1 MKHLTWQLTL
11 PLLMGL
17 LVPWGTLTGQQGNAR
32 KRAKALFA
40 RWDKNR
46 DGKLVPAELP
56 ESARPNFYR
65 VDKNRDGTIS
75 LREHADYLTR
85 TRSPVTTPRRDKG
98 LQRITVRRN
107 IPYADTEN
115 PRQMLD
121 LILPRVRDTNQKPL
135 PVIVWI
141 HGGAWLGGSKDN
153 GVNRLGS
160 FVSTGQFAGVSIGYR
175 LSHEAKWPAQILDC
189 KAAIRWIRGNAD
201 KYHLDAN
208 NIAAYGTSAG
218 GHLSAMLGV
227 SGDHPQLEGKL
238 GKYTH
243 YPSRVT
249 CVIDFFGPT
258 AFLMMDD
265 HPGDITHD
273 APDSPESRLIG
284 KPIQQDPKLSHQ
296 ASPVAHVSQDDAPHL
311 IVHGTRDRL
320 VPFHQSTLFHATL
333 KQAGVPSTL
342 ITVREGQHGVQ
353 GQLLNKRITQ
363 FLRRHLYGETN
374 TLRDE
379 VLDSKA
385 LQHNR

>member
-1 MKHLTWQLTL
+1 MKHLIWR
-11 PLLMGL
+11 PLLSL
-17 LVPWGTLTGQQGNAR
+17 LVGLFAPWGTATGQSDNTR

-46 DGKLVPAELP
+46 DGRLVPAELP
-56 ESARPNFYR
+56 ESARRNFRR
-65 VDKNRDGTIS
+65 VDKNQDGTIS
-75 LREHADYLTR
+75 LREHTDYLTGGPA
-85 TRSPVTTPRRDKG
+85 TRPDGNKDLRG
-98 LQRITVRRN
+98 ITIRRN
-107 IPYADTEN
+107 IPYADTQN

-121 LILPRVRDTNQKPL
+121 LILPRRRDINREPL
-135 PVIVWI
+135 PVVVWI
-141 HGGAWLGGSKDN
+141 HGGAWLGGSKAN
-153 GVNRLGS
+153 GAMQLVS

-175 LSHEAKWPAQILDC
+175 LSDEAKWPAQILDC
-189 KAAIRWIRGNAD
+189 KAAIRWIRGNAK

-227 SGDHPQLEGKL
+227 SGDHPELEGKL

-243 YPSRVT
+243 YTSRVT

-258 AFLMMDD
+258 AFLLMDD
-265 HPGDITHD
+265 YPGNITHN

-284 KPIQQDPKLSHQ
+284 KPIQQAPKLSRQ
-296 ASPVAHVSQDDAPHL
+296 ASPIAHVSQDDAPHL

-320 VPFHQSTLFHATL
+320 VPFPQSTLFHETL

-342 ITVREGQHGVQ
+342 ITVRAGQHGVR
-353 GQLLNKRITQ
+353 GQLLNKRIIQ
-363 FLRRHLYGETN
+363 FLNRHLYGKSN

-379 VLDSKA
+379 VLESKA
-385 LQHNR
+385 LQHDR

>member
-1 MKHLTWQLTL
+1 MKRLSWQPVLA
-11 PLLMGL
+11 LLVGL
-17 LVPWGTLTGQQGNAR
+17 LLPWGTVTGQPDNTR
-32 KRAKALFA
+32 KRAKALFD

-46 DGKLVPAELP
+46 DGKLARSELP
-56 ESARPNFYR
+56 ESARRNFRR
-65 VDKNRDGTIS
+65 VDKNQDGTIS
-75 LREHADYLTR
+75 LSEHTDYLTR
-85 TRSPVTTPRRDKG
+85 SPATTPGKNKD
-98 LQRITVRRN
+98 LQGITIRRN
-107 IPYADTEN
+107 IPYAETQN

-121 LILPRVRDTNQKPL
+121 LILPRRRDSYRKLL
-135 PVIVWI
+135 PVVVWI
-141 HGGAWLGGSKDN
+141 HGGAWLGGSKAN
-153 GVNRLGS
+153 GVMQLGS

-175 LSHEAKWPAQILDC
+175 LSDEAKWPAQILDC
-189 KAAIRWIRGNAD
+189 KAAIRWIRGNAK

-227 SGDHPQLEGKL
+227 SGDNSQLEGKL

-265 HPGDITHD
+265 YPGNITHN

-284 KPIQQDPKLSHQ
+284 KPIQQAPKLSRQ

-320 VPFHQSTLFHATL
+320 VPFQQSTLFHETL

-342 ITVREGQHGVQ
+342 ITVREGQHGVR

-363 FLRRHLYGETN
+363 FLQRHLYGKPN

-385 LQHNR
+385 LQHKR